1 MGLGGKHVK
10 TSRKA
15 AGFFLLVLACG
26 ADASAQTKSLT
37 IEAIFGGELPAPSP
51 SQVRWT
57 PDGRLSFFFPSSNEG
72 RDLVVF
78 DPATG
83 ERRVVVGSA
92 ALREAAPSPSE
103 AGVDEREYTRRTRFG
118 VPDYHWSPDG
128 TRLLFTSTEKI
139 LVHEVATGTTT
150 HLAPEKRGVRDP
162 KFSPDGKQIA
172 FLYEHD
178 LWVVSLSGGE
188 ERQLTFGGTDL
199 ILHGELDWVYP
210 EELGVRTGYHWSPDS
225 RHVAFLELDETLV
238 PTYPLVDE
246 VSRQATVDLQRYPKP
261 GDPNP
266 RVRVGFVSV
275 ARGRTAWI
283 DRAAE
288 YIPRI
293 QWVDER
299 SAAVQLLNRG
309 QDELELVLVDPAT
322 GRSRTAAIEK
332 DLFWLNVNDDLLFL
346 DGGDRFLWTSER
358 TGFRHVYLFEK
369 GSSRALTGGDWEVS
383 EIEGLDPARGQV
395 YFSANRDN
403 PIGADLYRVKLDGSG
418 LERLTDGRGTH
429 AIDMN
434 PKATAYL
441 DDYSAMEDPGR
452 TVLRSLDGGRE
463 LPFHEE
469 KSVSDYGVSPE
480 YRLLDAP
487 DGAKVGLLVL
497 KPKELE
503 PGKKYPLVAYV
514 YGMPGFATIHDA
526 WGGNRYLFHQFLVK
540 QGFVVAQIDDRTSA
554 LRGHKYAALGDHNIG
569 PVAVKDHEVAVE
581 YLTSLPYID
590 SEHTAVWGWSG
601 GGFTTTFHMTHTKLF
616 QFGIAGA
623 PVTDWHLY
631 DSIYTERYMGVPE
644 DDPEAYKRTSSLEG
658 VENYSGRLLLIH
670 GSNDDNVHPQN
681 TTKLIDALIKKRKQF
696 DLMIYPNE
704 THGIRGTDEV
714 IHLWTMVYEY
724 MERNLR

>member
-1 MGLGGKHVK
+1 M
-10 TSRKA
+10 
-15 AGFFLLVLACG
+15 
-26 ADASAQTKSLT
+26 
-37 IEAIFGGELPAPSP
+37 
-51 SQVRWT
+51 
-57 PDGRLSFFFPSSNEG
+57 PDGRLSFFFPASAEG

-83 ERRVVVGSA
+83 ERRTEVGTA
-92 ALREAAPSPSE
+92 VLRAAAPSPSE

-128 TRLLFTSTEKI
+128 SRILFTSTGRI
-139 LVHEVATGTTT
+139 LVYELATQTTAP
-150 HLAPEKRGVRDP
+150 LAAEKRGILDP
-162 KFSPDGKQIA
+162 TFSPDGTQIA

-178 LWVVSLSGGE
+178 LWVVPVAGGQE
-188 ERQLTFGGTDL
+188 KQLTFGGTDL

-210 EELGVRTGYHWSPDS
+210 EELGVRSAYQWSPDS
-225 RHVAFLELDETLV
+225 AHIAFLELDETLV

-246 VSRQATVDLQRYPKP
+246 VSRQATVDMQRYPKP

-275 ARGRTAWI
+275 STGRTAWI

-288 YIPRI
+288 YVPRI
-293 QWVDER
+293 QWVDAKT
-299 SAAVQLLNRG
+299 AAVQLLNRG
-309 QDELELVLVDPAT
+309 QDELELVLVDPST
-322 GRSRTAAIEK
+322 GRSRTAAVEK
-332 DLFWLNVNDDLLFL
+332 DPYWLNVNDDLNFL
-346 DGGDRFLWTSER
+346 DADRFVWTSER

-369 GSSRALTGGDWEVS
+369 GTSRAITSGEWEVA
-383 EIEGLDPARGQV
+383 EIEGVDAKRGLV
-395 YFSANRDN
+395 YFTGNREN

-418 LERLTDGRGTH
+418 LECLTDGKGTH
-429 AIDMN
+429 SVSMN
-434 PKATAYL
+434 PEATAYL
-441 DDYSAMEDPGR
+441 DDFSSMTDPGR
-452 TVLRSLDGGRE
+452 TVLRKIDGGRD

-469 KSVSDYGVSPE
+469 KSVSEYGLAAPE
-480 YRLLDAP
+480 YRLLETP
-487 DGAKVGLLVL
+487 DRAKVGLMVL
-497 KPKELE
+497 QPKELE
-503 PGKKYPLVAYV
+503 AGKKYPLVAYV
-514 YGMPGFATIHDA
+514 YGMPGFATIHDS
-526 WGGNRYLFHQFLVK
+526 WGGSRYLFHQFLVQ

-554 LRGHKYAALGDHNIG
+554 IRGHKYAALGDHNIG

-581 YLTSLPYID
+581 YLTSLPFVD
-590 SEHTAVWGWSG
+590 GEHTAVWGWSG

-644 DDPEAYKRTSSLEG
+644 DDPEAYERTSPLEG
-658 VENYSGRLLLIH
+658 VENYAGRLLLIH

-681 TTKLIDALIKKRKQF
+681 TTKLIDALIKHRKQF

-724 MERNLR
+724 MDRNLR

>member
-1 MGLGGKHVK
+1 MPRTV
-10 TSRKA
+10 A
-15 AGFFLLVLACG
+15 AFSLLLLAFR
-26 ADASAQTKSLT
+26 AESSAQTKSLT
-37 IEAIFGGELPAPSP
+37 IEAIFGGELLAPSP
-51 SQVRWT
+51 SQIRWM
-57 PDGRLSFFFPSSNEG
+57 PDGRLSFLYPTSTEG

-78 DPATG
+78 DPANG
-83 ERRVVVGSA
+83 ERRVVVGTA
-92 ALREAAPSPSE
+92 VLREAAPSPSE

-128 TRLLFTSTEKI
+128 TRLLFTSTGKI
-139 LVHEVATGTTT
+139 LVHEIATQTTT
-150 HLAPEKRGVRDP
+150 RLAPEKNGVLDP

-172 FLYEHD
+172 FVYGHD
-178 LWVVSLSGGE
+178 LWVVALSGGE
-188 ERQLTFGGTDL
+188 EKQLTFGGTDL

-225 RHVAFLELDETLV
+225 RHIAFLELDETLV

-275 ARGRTAWI
+275 ENGRTAWI

-288 YIPRI
+288 YVPRI
-293 QWVDER
+293 QWVDEQA
-299 SAAVQLLNRG
+299 AAVQLLNRG
-309 QDELELVLVDPAT
+309 QDELELVLVEPAS
-322 GRSRTAAIEK
+322 GRSRSAAIEK
-332 DLFWLNVNDDLLFL
+332 DPYWLNVNDDLTFL
-346 DGGDRFLWTSER
+346 GGGERFLWTSER

-369 GSSRALTGGDWEVS
+369 GSSRAITQGEWEVS
-383 EIEGLDPARGQV
+383 EIEGVDQGRGLV
-395 YFSANRDN
+395 YFSANRGN
-403 PIGADLYRVKLDGSG
+403 PIGGDLYRVNLDGSG

-441 DDYSAMEDPGR
+441 DDFSMMEDPGR
-452 TVLRSLDGGRE
+452 TVLRSVDGGRE

-469 KSVSDYGVSPE
+469 KSVSDYALVPHE
-480 YRLLDAP
+480 YQLLDTP
-487 DGAKVGLLVL
+487 DGAKVALLL
-497 KPKELE
+497 MRPKAFE

-514 YGMPGFATIHDA
+514 YGMPGFATIHDS
-526 WGGNRYLFHQFLVK
+526 WGGTRDLFHQFLVQ

-554 LRGHKYAALGDHNIG
+554 IRGHKYAALGDHNIG

-601 GGFTTTFHMTHTKLF
+601 GGFTTTYHMTHTKLF
-616 QFGIAGA
+616 RFGIAGA

-631 DSIYTERYMGVPE
+631 DSIYTERYMGIPQ
-644 DDPEAYKRTSSLEG
+644 DDPEAYERTSSLEG
-658 VENYSGRLLLIH
+658 VENYTGRLLLIH
-670 GSNDDNVHPQN
+670 GTHDDNVHPQN
-681 TTKLIDALIKKRKQF
+681 TMKLIDALIKKRKQF
-696 DLMIYPNE
+696 DLMFYPNE

-724 MERNLR
+724 MARNLR

>member
-1 MGLGGKHVK
+1 MTRTFA
-10 TSRKA
+10 TSLLLLFA
-15 AGFFLLVLACG
+15 FSAGT
-26 ADASAQTKSLT
+26 SAQARKLT
-37 IEAIFGGELPAPSP
+37 IEGIFGGELSSPSP
-51 SQVRWT
+51 SQIRWT
-57 PDGRLSFFFPSSNEG
+57 PDGRLSFFFPSGEG
-72 RDLVVF
+72 RDLMVF

-83 ERRVVVGSA
+83 ERRVVVGTA
-92 ALREAAPSPSE
+92 VLREAAPSPSE
-103 AGVDEREYTRRTRFG
+103 SGVDEREYTRRTRFG

-128 TRLLFTSTEKI
+128 TRILFTSTGQI
-139 LVHEVATGTTT
+139 LVHEMATGSTT
-150 HLAPEKRGVRDP
+150 HLAPGKRGVLDP

-178 LWVVSLSGGE
+178 LWVVPLSGGE
-188 ERQLTFGGTDL
+188 ERRLTFGGSDL

-225 RHVAFLELDETLV
+225 RHIAYLELDETLV

-246 VSRQATVDLQRYPKP
+246 VSLQATVDLQRYPKP

-266 RVRVGFVSV
+266 RVRVGFVAVES
-275 ARGRTAWI
+275 GRISWI

-288 YIPRI
+288 YMPRI

-309 QDELELVLVDPAT
+309 QDELEVVLADPAS

-332 DLFWLNVNDDLLFL
+332 DPYWLNVNDDLLFL

-369 GSSRALTGGDWEVS
+369 GSSRAITGGDWEVS
-383 EIEGLDPARGQV
+383 EIESLDAARRLV
-395 YFSANRDN
+395 YFTANKDN
-403 PIGADLYRVKLDGSG
+403 PIGSDLYRVKLDGSG

-441 DDYSAMEDPGR
+441 DDFSAMQDPGR
-452 TVLRSLDGGRE
+452 TVLRSLEGGRE
-463 LPFHEE
+463 HAFHEE
-469 KSVSDYGVSPE
+469 KSVSDYGLASPE
-480 YRLLDAP
+480 YRLLDTP

-503 PGKKYPLVAYV
+503 PGRKYPLVAYV
-514 YGMPGFATIHDA
+514 YGMPGFATIHDS
-526 WGGNRYLFHQFLVK
+526 WGGNRYLFHQFLAQ

-554 LRGHKYAALGDHNIG
+554 IRGHKYAALGDHNVG

-631 DSIYTERYMGVPE
+631 DSIYTERYMGVPQ
-644 DDPEAYKRTSSLEG
+644 DDPEAYERTSSLEG

>member
-1 MGLGGKHVK
+1 MY
-10 TSRKA
+10 RA
-15 AGFFLLVLACG
+15 AGAFLLLCLGTEA
-26 ADASAQTKSLT
+26 AAQTKSLT
-37 IEAIFGGELPAPSP
+37 IEAIFGGELSAPSP
-51 SQVRWT
+51 SQIRWM
-57 PDGRLSFFFPSSNEG
+57 PDGRLSFFFPASNGG

-83 ERRVVVGSA
+83 ERRIVVGTA
-92 ALREAAPSPSE
+92 VLREAAPSPSE

-128 TRLLFTSTEKI
+128 TRLLFTSTGTILIHELATQKTTRLASEKS
-139 LVHEVATGTTT
+139 
-150 HLAPEKRGVRDP
+150 GVLDP
-162 KFSPDGKQIA
+162 QFSPDGKQIA
-172 FLYEHD
+172 FVYQHD
-178 LWVVSLSGGE
+178 LWVVPLAGGE
-188 ERQLTFGGTDL
+188 EKQITFGGSDV
-199 ILHGELDWVYP
+199 ILHGDLDWVYP
-210 EELGVRTGYHWSPDS
+210 EELGVHTGYHWSPDS
-225 RHVAFLELDETLV
+225 RNIAFLELDEALV
-238 PTYPLVDE
+238 PTYPIVEE
-246 VSRQATVDLQRYPKP
+246 VSGQASVDLQRYPKP

-266 RVRVGFVSV
+266 RVRVGVVSV
-275 ARGRTAWI
+275 ASGRTAWI

-288 YIPRI
+288 YVPRI
-293 QWVDER
+293 QWVDEKT
-299 SAAVQLLNRG
+299 AAVQLLNRG

-322 GRSRTAAIEK
+322 GRSRSAAVEK
-332 DLFWLNVNDDLLFL
+332 DPYWINVNDDLTFL

-358 TGFRHVYLFEK
+358 TGFQHIYLFEK
-369 GSSRALTGGDWEVS
+369 GVARALTKGDWEVS
-383 EIEGLDPARGQV
+383 KIEGVDQERGVV

-403 PIGADLYRVKLDGSG
+403 PIGGDLYRVKLDGSG

-429 AIDMN
+429 KIDMN

-441 DDYSAMEDPGR
+441 DDFSAMRHPGR
-452 TVLRSLDGGRE
+452 TVVRRLDGGRE
-463 LPFHEE
+463 LPFHEG
-469 KSVSDYGVSPE
+469 KSLSDYALVTPE

-487 DGAKVGLLVL
+487 DGAKVGLLL
-497 KPKELE
+497 MKPKTFE

-514 YGMPGFATIHDA
+514 YGMPGFATIHDD
-526 WGGNRYLFHQFLVK
+526 WGGDRYLFHQFLVQ

-554 LRGHKYAALGDHNIG
+554 IRGHKYAALGDHNIG

-590 SEHTAVWGWSG
+590 PSHMAVWGWSG

-631 DSIYTERYMGVPE
+631 DSVYTERYMGLPGE
-644 DDPEAYKRTSSLEG
+644 DPEAYTRTSSLEG
-658 VENYSGRLLLIH
+658 VGDYSGRLLLIH
-670 GSNDDNVHPQN
+670 GTHDDNVHPQN
-681 TTKLIDALIKKRKQF
+681 TMSLVDRLIKKRKQF
-696 DLMIYPNE
+696 DLMFYPGK

>member
-1 MGLGGKHVK
+1 M
-10 TSRKA
+10 SRTA
-15 AGFFLLVLACG
+15 AAFLLSALVLG
-26 ADASAQTKSLT
+26 AESRAQNKTLT
-37 IEAIFGGELPAPSP
+37 IEAIFGGELSAPSP
-51 SQVRWT
+51 SQIRWT
-57 PDGRLSFFFPSSNEG
+57 PDGRLSFFFPSSSEG
-72 RDLVVF
+72 RDLLVF

-83 ERRVVVGSA
+83 ERRVVVGTA
-92 ALREAAPSPSE
+92 VLREAAPSPSE

-128 TRLLFTSTEKI
+128 TRLLFTSTGKI

-150 HLAPEKRGVRDP
+150 HLASGKRGVLDP
-162 KFSPDGKQIA
+162 KFSPDGNQIG

-178 LWVVSLSGGE
+178 LWVVPLSGGE
-188 ERQLTFGGTDL
+188 EKQLTFGGTDL

-210 EELGVRTGYHWSPDS
+210 EELGVRTGYHWSSDS
-225 RHVAFLELDETLV
+225 RHIAFLELDETLV
-238 PTYPLVDE
+238 PTYPIVDE
-246 VSRQATVDLQRYPKP
+246 VSRQATVELQRYPKP

-266 RVRVGFVSV
+266 RVRVGVVSV
-275 ARGRTAWI
+275 ERGRTAWI

-288 YIPRI
+288 YMPRI
-293 QWVDER
+293 QWVDDR
-299 SAAVQLLNRG
+299 TVGVQLLNRG
-309 QDELELVLVDPAT
+309 QDELELVLVDPET

-332 DLFWLNVNDDLLFL
+332 DPYWLNVNDDLTFL
-346 DGGDRFLWTSER
+346 NGAERFLWTSER
-358 TGFRHVYLFEK
+358 TGFRHIHIFEK
-369 GSSRALTGGDWEVS
+369 GSSRALTQGDWEVA
-383 EIEGLDPARGQV
+383 EIEGVDTARGLV

-403 PIGADLYRVKLDGSG
+403 PIGGDLYRVKLDGSG

-434 PKATAYL
+434 PQATAYL
-441 DDYSAMEDPGR
+441 DDFSAMVDPGR
-452 TVLRSLDGGRE
+452 TVVRNVDGGRE
-463 LPFHEE
+463 FPFHEE
-469 KSVSDYGVSPE
+469 KSVSDYGLAAPE

-487 DGAKVGLLVL
+487 DGAKVGLMVL
-497 KPKELE
+497 KPNPLE
-503 PGKKYPLVAYV
+503 PGKKHPLVAYV
-514 YGMPGFATIHDA
+514 YGMPGFATIQDA
-526 WGGNRYLFHQFLVK
+526 WGGTRYLFHQFLVQK
-540 QGFVVAQIDDRTSA
+540 GFVVAQIDDRTSA
-554 LRGHKYAALGDHNIG
+554 IRGHKYAALGDHNIG

-581 YLTSLPYID
+581 YLTSLPYVD

-644 DDPEAYKRTSSLEG
+644 EDPEAYKRTSSLEG

-670 GSNDDNVHPQN
+670 GTNDDNVHPQN

-696 DLMIYPNE
+696 DLMLYPNE

>member
-1 MGLGGKHVK
+1 MPRTALAF
-10 TSRKA
+10 S
-15 AGFFLLVLACG
+15 LVLLAFR
-26 ADASAQTKSLT
+26 AESSAQTKRLT
-37 IEAIFGGELPAPSP
+37 IEAIFGGELSASAPS
-51 SQVRWT
+51 QIRWA
-57 PDGRLSFFFPSSNEG
+57 PDGSLSFFFPSSNEG

-78 DPATG
+78 DPASG
-83 ERRVVVGSA
+83 ERRIVAGTAV
-92 ALREAAPSPSE
+92 LREAAPSPSE

-128 TRLLFTSTEKI
+128 ARLLFTSTGKI
-139 LVHEVATGTTT
+139 LVHEIATSTTT
-150 HLAPEKRGVRDP
+150 RLAPEKYGVLDP

-172 FLYEHD
+172 FLYGHD
-178 LWVVSLSGGE
+178 LWVVALSGGE
-188 ERQLTFGGTDL
+188 EKQITFGGTDL
-199 ILHGELDWVYP
+199 VLHGELDWVYP

-225 RHVAFLELDETLV
+225 RHIAFLELDETLV
-238 PTYPLVDE
+238 PTYPLVEE

-275 ARGRTAWI
+275 ESGKTAWI

-288 YIPRI
+288 YVPRV

-299 SAAVQLLNRG
+299 TAAVQLLNRG
-309 QDELELVLVDPAT
+309 QDELELLLVDPAS

-332 DLFWLNVNDDLLFL
+332 DAYWLNVNDDLTFL
-346 DGGDRFLWTSER
+346 GEGERFLWTSER

-369 GSSRALTGGDWEVS
+369 GSLRAVTMGDWEVS
-383 EIEGLDPARGQV
+383 EIEGVDRERGVV
-395 YFSANRDN
+395 YFTANRDN
-403 PIGADLYRVKLDGSG
+403 PIGGDLYRVKLDGSG
-418 LERLTDGRGTH
+418 LESLTDGRGTH

-441 DDYSAMEDPGR
+441 DDFSTMSDPGR
-452 TVLRSLDGGRE
+452 SVVRSLDSGRE
-463 LPFHEE
+463 LPFHEK
-469 KSVSDYGVSPE
+469 KSVSDYALVPPE
-480 YRLLDAP
+480 YQVLDAP
-487 DGAKVGLLVL
+487 DGAKIGLLL
-497 KPKELE
+497 TRPKVLE

-526 WGGNRYLFHQFLVK
+526 WGGDRYLFHQFLVQ

-554 LRGHKYAALGDHNIG
+554 IRGHKYAALGDHNIG

-601 GGFTTTFHMTHTKLF
+601 GGFTTTYHMTHTKLF

-631 DSIYTERYMGVPE
+631 DSIYTERYMGVPQ
-644 DDPEAYKRTSSLEG
+644 DDPEAYERTSSLEE
-658 VENYSGRLLLIH
+658 VDNYSGRLLLIH
-670 GSNDDNVHPQN
+670 GTNDDNVHPQN
-681 TTKLIDALIKKRKQF
+681 TMKLIDALIKKRKQF
-696 DLMIYPNE
+696 DLMLYPNE
-704 THGIRGTDEV
+704 THGIRGTNEV

>member
-1 MGLGGKHVK
+1 MKMP
-10 TSRKA
+10 RKA
-15 AGFFLLVLACG
+15 AGFFLLILALG
-26 ADASAQTKSLT
+26 AEPSAQTKSLT
-37 IEAIFGGELPAPSP
+37 IEAIFGGELSAPSP
-51 SQVRWT
+51 SQVRWMA
-57 PDGRLSFFFPSSNEG
+57 DGRLSFFFPSSTEG
-72 RDLVVF
+72 RDLVVL
-78 DPATG
+78 DPATA
-83 ERRVVVGSA
+83 ERRIVVGTA
-92 ALREAAPSPSE
+92 VLREAAPSPSE
-103 AGVDEREYTRRTRFG
+103 AGVDEREHTRRTRFG

-128 TRLLFTSTEKI
+128 TRLLFTSTGKI
-139 LVHEVATGTTT
+139 LVHEIATQTTT
-150 HLAPEKRGVRDP
+150 RLAPEKSGALDP

-172 FLYEHD
+172 FVYGHD
-178 LWVVSLSGGE
+178 LWVVPLSGGE
-188 ERQLTFGGTDL
+188 GKQITFGGTDL

-225 RHVAFLELDETLV
+225 RHIAFLELDEALV
-238 PTYPLVDE
+238 PVYPLVDE
-246 VSRQATVDLQRYPKP
+246 VSHQARVDLQRYPKP

-275 ARGRTAWI
+275 ESGRTAWI

-288 YIPRI
+288 YVARI

-299 SAAVQLLNRG
+299 TAAVQLLNRG
-309 QDELELVLVDPAT
+309 QDELDLVLVDPAD
-322 GRSRTAAIEK
+322 GRSRSAAIEK
-332 DLFWLNVNDDLLFL
+332 DPYWLNVNDDLTFL
-346 DGGDRFLWTSER
+346 DGGERFLWTSER
-358 TGFRHVYLFEK
+358 TGFRHIYLFEE
-369 GSSRALTGGDWEVS
+369 GSSRAVTMGDWEVS
-383 EIEGLDPARGQV
+383 EIEGVDRERGLV
-395 YFSANRDN
+395 YFTANRDN
-403 PIGADLYRVKLDGSG
+403 PIGGDLYRVKLDGSE

-434 PKATAYL
+434 PKATVYL
-441 DDYSAMEDPGR
+441 DNFSTMDDPGR
-452 TVLRSLDGGRE
+452 TVLRSLDSGRE
-463 LPFHEE
+463 LPFHEK
-469 KSVSDYGVSPE
+469 KSVSDYALVPPE

-487 DGAKVGLLVL
+487 DGAKVGLVL
-497 KPKELE
+497 MRPKALE

-526 WGGNRYLFHQFLVK
+526 WGGDRYLFHQFLV
-540 QGFVVAQIDDRTSA
+540 QRGFVVAQIDDRTSA
-554 LRGHKYAALGDHNIG
+554 IRGHKYAALGDHNIG
-569 PVAVKDHEVAVE
+569 PLAVKDHEVAVE

-601 GGFTTTFHMTHTKLF
+601 GGFTTTYHMTHTKLF

-631 DSIYTERYMGVPE
+631 DSIYTERYMGIPQ
-644 DDPEAYKRTSSLEG
+644 DDPEAYARTSSLEG

-670 GSNDDNVHPQN
+670 GTHDDNVHPQN

>member
-1 MGLGGKHVK
+1 M
-10 TSRKA
+10 SRTA
-15 AGFFLLVLACG
+15 AAFFLLALAHG
-26 ADASAQTKSLT
+26 AEALAQTKSLT
-37 IEAIFGGELPAPSP
+37 IEAIFGGELSAPSP

-57 PDGRLSFFFPSSNEG
+57 PDGRLSYFFPSGEG
-72 RDLVVF
+72 RDLAVF

-83 ERRVVVGSA
+83 ERRVVVGTA
-92 ALREAAPSPSE
+92 VLREVAPSPSE
-103 AGVDEREYTRRTRFG
+103 AGVDEREFTRRTRFG

-128 TRLLFTSTEKI
+128 TRLLFTSTGKI
-139 LVHEVATGTTT
+139 LVHEVKTGNTIR
-150 HLAPEKRGVRDP
+150 LAPEKRGVLDP
-162 KFSPDGKQIA
+162 KFSPDGNQIA

-178 LWVVSLSGGE
+178 LWVVPLSGGD
-188 ERQLTFGGTDL
+188 ERQVTFGGTDL

-225 RHVAFLELDETLV
+225 RSIAFLELDETLV

-266 RVRVGFVSV
+266 RVRAGFVAVES
-275 ARGRTAWI
+275 GRTAWI

-288 YIPRI
+288 YMPRI
-293 QWVDER
+293 QWQDER
-299 SAAVQLLNRG
+299 TAAVQLLNRG

-332 DLFWLNVNDDLLFL
+332 DPYWLNVNDDLLFL

-383 EIEGLDPARGQV
+383 EIEGFDAARGLV
-395 YFSANRDN
+395 YFTANRDN

-441 DDYSAMEDPGR
+441 DDFSAMNDPGR
-452 TVLRSLDGGRE
+452 TVLRSLEGGQE
-463 LPFHEE
+463 HAFHEE
-469 KSVSDYGVSPE
+469 KSVSEYGLASPE

-497 KPKELE
+497 KPKEIE
-503 PGKKYPLVAYV
+503 PGRKYPLVAYV
-514 YGMPGFATIHDA
+514 YGMPGFATIHDS
-526 WGGNRYLFHQFLVK
+526 WGGNRYLFHEFLAQ

-554 LRGHKYAALGDHNIG
+554 IRGHKYAALGDHNIG
-569 PVAVKDHEVAVE
+569 PVAVADHEVAVE

-631 DSIYTERYMGVPE
+631 DSIYTERYMGVPS
-644 DDPEAYKRTSSLEG
+644 DDPEAYKRTSSIEG

-714 IHLWTMVYEY
+714 IHLWTMVYQY

>member
-1 MGLGGKHVK
+1 M
-10 TSRKA
+10 SRA
-15 AGFFLLVLACG
+15 AAASLLLALAPG
-26 ADASAQTKSLT
+26 AEALAQTKSLT
-37 IEAIFGGELPAPSP
+37 IEAIFGGDLSAPSP
-51 SQVRWT
+51 SQSRWT
-57 PDGRLSFFFPSSNEG
+57 PDGRLSFFYPSSTEG

-83 ERRVVVGSA
+83 ERRTLVGTA
-92 ALREAAPSPSE
+92 VLRAAAPSPSE

-118 VPDYHWSPDG
+118 VPDYQWSPDG
-128 TRLLFTSTEKI
+128 TRLLFTSTGKI
-139 LVHEVATGTTT
+139 LVHEVATGNAT
-150 HLAPEKRGVRDP
+150 HLAPDKRGVLDP
-162 KFSPDGKQIA
+162 KFSSDGNQIA

-178 LWVVSLSGGE
+178 LWVVPLSGGE
-188 ERQLTFGGTDL
+188 EKQLTFGGTDL

-225 RHVAFLELDETLV
+225 RHIAFLELDETLV

-246 VSRQATVDLQRYPKP
+246 VSRQATVDFQRYPKP

-275 ARGRTAWI
+275 DKGRTAWI

-288 YIPRI
+288 YVPRI

-299 SAAVQLLNRG
+299 TVGVQLLNRG
-309 QDELELVLVDPAT
+309 QDELELVLVDPT
-322 GRSRTAAIEK
+322 SGRSRTAAIEK
-332 DLFWLNVNDDLLFL
+332 DPNWLNVNDDLTFL
-346 DGGDRFLWTSER
+346 DRSDRFLWTSER
-358 TGFRHVYLFEK
+358 TGFRHIYLFEK
-369 GSSRALTGGDWEVS
+369 ASARAITQGDWEVS
-383 EIEGLDPARGQV
+383 EIEGVDQERGLV
-395 YFSANRDN
+395 YFTANRDN
-403 PIGADLYRVKLDGSG
+403 PIGGDLYRSKLDGSG

-434 PKATAYL
+434 PEATAYL
-441 DDYSAMEDPGR
+441 DDLSTMTDPGR
-452 TVLRSLDGGRE
+452 TVLRRVDSGRV

-469 KSVSDYGVSPE
+469 KPVSDYGLVSPE
-480 YRLLDAP
+480 YRLLDTP
-487 DGAKVGLLVL
+487 DGAKVGLLLLRPV
-497 KPKELE
+497 ELE
-503 PGKKYPLVAYV
+503 AGKEYPLVAYV

-526 WGGNRYLFHQFLVK
+526 WGGNRYLFHQFLVQK
-540 QGFVVAQIDDRTSA
+540 GFVVAQIDDRTSA
-554 LRGHKYAALGDHNIG
+554 IRGHKYAALGDHNIG

-631 DSIYTERYMGVPE
+631 DSIYTERYMGVPQ
-644 DDPEAYKRTSSLEG
+644 DDPEAYQRTSSLEG
-658 VENYSGRLLLIH
+658 VEDYSGRLLLIH
-670 GSNDDNVHPQN
+670 GTHDDNVHPQN
-681 TTKLIDALIKKRKQF
+681 TTKLIGALIKSRKQF

-704 THGIRGTDEV
+704 THGIRGKDEV